1 MIFTIVTCLQDSLNT
16 LEMVLHTKTNG
27 GQSKEISRKINI
39 ICPKLT
45 TTKNTQH

>member
-1 MIFTIVTCLQDSLNT
+1 MIVTWLQYSFNT
-16 LEMVLHTKTNG
+16 LEMALHTKTNG
-27 GQSKEISRKINI
+27 VQPKMISRKNII